1 MRYEYNGGWGCELG
15 CPREG
20 LRGRKWM
27 LFINCDKFEKKG
39 KFTGKNIPW
48 Y

>member
-1 MRYEYNGGWGCELG
+1 MGGDASWDVREKGKEVGNGCFLTTAKN
-15 CPREG
+15 
-20 LRGRKWM
+20 LR
-27 LFINCDKFEKKG
+27 KKG